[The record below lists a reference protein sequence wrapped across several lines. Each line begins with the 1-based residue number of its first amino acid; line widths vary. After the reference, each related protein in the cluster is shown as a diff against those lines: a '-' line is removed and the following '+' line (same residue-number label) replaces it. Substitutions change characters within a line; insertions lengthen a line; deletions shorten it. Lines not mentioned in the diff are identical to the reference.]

1 MVKIIKNALDKGT
14 HKQILDLV
22 SDPYNFP
29 LYFSS
34 GVASEKYI
42 NKDFF
47 FVHTFYYHEKELNN
61 PYFKFIC
68 LPLLGLIKF
77 KKLLRIKLNCY
88 VNQKDQIK
96 HGFHHD
102 FTFSHKVALYN
113 INTNNGYTEFETGEK
128 ITSKANELI
137 LFNGKIKHRSVSQNN
152 EQVRYNININYE

>member
-1 MVKIIKNALDKGT
+1 M
-14 HKQILDLV
+14 
-22 SDPYNFP
+22 S
-29 LYFSS
+29 
-34 GVASEKYI
+34 
-42 NKDFF
+42 
-47 FVHTFYYHEKELNN
+47 N
-61 PYFKFIC
+61 PYFKLIC

-96 HGFHHD
+96 HGFHND
-102 FTFSHKVALYN
+102 FTSSHKVALYN

-137 LFNGKIKHRSVSQNN
+137 LFNGKIKHRSVSQND